1 MNFTNQT
8 IDIDSLPKYQEVTL
22 QPIHPKYWNVMVI
35 NILIFIVLLLIA
47 FIGVSIAAPEK
58 LPMLFYVLTPLFIII
73 FGGFLF
79 WINRI
84 AFKKRG
90 YAIREKDFIYRSGV
104 LATTT
109 TIVPFN
115 RIQHI
120 AVNEGVFSRM
130 YGLAALEIYTAGG
143 SSSDLTISGIEKEK
157 AISIKEFLMNNVN
170 LSSSTK
176 EEETTTNTEL

>member
-1 MNFTNQT
+1 
-8 IDIDSLPKYQEVTL
+8 
-22 QPIHPKYWNVMVI
+22 MVI
-35 NILIFIVLLLIA
+35 NILIFIVFLLVGFAVLS
-47 FIGVSIAAPEK
+47 FIITEVMPVW
-58 LPMLFYVLTPLFIII
+58 FYVLVPSVILL

-90 YAIREKDFIYRSGV
+90 FAVREKDLLYRSGI

-143 SSSDLTISGIEKEK
+143 SSSDLTISGIEREK
-157 AISIKEFLMNNVN
+157 AISIKEFLMNNIN
-170 LSSSTK
+170 DGNSDTD
-176 EEETTTNTEL
+176 

>member
-1 MNFTNQT
+1 M
-8 IDIDSLPKYQEVTL
+8 
-22 QPIHPKYWNVMVI
+22 MI
-35 NILIFIVLLLIA
+35 NIFIFIVLIFIA
-47 FIGVSIAAPEK
+47 FVGVSIAVTEK
-58 LPMLFYVLTPLFIII
+58 LPIWFYVLLPLLLLT

-90 YAIREKDFIYRSGV
+90 FAIREKDLLYRSGV
-104 LATTT
+104 LSTTT
-109 TIVPFN
+109 TIVSFN

-120 AVNEGVFSRM
+120 AVNEGVLSRM

-143 SSSDLTISGIEKEK
+143 SSSDLTISGIERDK
-157 AISIKEFLMNNVN
+157 AISIKEYLMNNVN

-176 EEETTTNTEL
+176 EEETITNTEL

>member
-35 NILIFIVLLLIA
+35 NILIFIALLLMA
-47 FIGVSIAAPEK
+47 FVGVSIAAPEK
-58 LPMLFYVLTPLFIII
+58 LPTLFYVLTPLFIIV
-73 FGGFLF
+73 FGGLLF
-79 WINRI
+79 WINRM

-90 YAIREKDFIYRSGV
+90 FAIREKDFIYRSGV
-104 LATTT
+104 LAKTT

-120 AVNEGVFSRM
+120 AVNEGVLSRM

-157 AISIKEFLMNNVN
+157 AISIKEFLMNNIKVTTP
-170 LSSSTK
+170 S
-176 EEETTTNTEL
+176 EVTTTNTEL

>member
-35 NILIFIVLLLIA
+35 NILIFIALLLMA
-47 FIGVSIAAPEK
+47 FVGVSIAAPEK
-58 LPMLFYVLTPLFIII
+58 LPTLFYVLTPLFIIV

-79 WINRI
+79 WINRM
-84 AFKKRG
+84 AFNKRG

-104 LATTT
+104 LAKTT

-157 AISIKEFLMNNVN
+157 AISIKEFLMNNIKVTTP
-170 LSSSTK
+170 S
-176 EEETTTNTEL
+176 EVTTTNTEL

>member
-35 NILIFIVLLLIA
+35 NILIFIILLLMA
-47 FIGVSIAAPEK
+47 FVGISIAAPEK
-58 LPMLFYVLTPLFIII
+58 LPTLFYVLTPLLIIA

-79 WINRI
+79 WINRM

-90 YAIREKDFIYRSGV
+90 FAIREKDLLYRSGV

-109 TIVPFN
+109 IIVPFN

-130 YGLAALEIYTAGG
+130 YDLAALEIYTAGG
-143 SSSDLTISGIEKEK
+143 SSSDLTISGIERDK
-157 AISIKEFLMNNVN
+157 AISIKEFLMNNII
-170 LSSSTK
+170 STPS
-176 EEETTTNTEL
+176 EETATNTEL

>member
-35 NILIFIVLLLIA
+35 NIFIFIIFLLMA
-47 FIGVSIAAPEK
+47 FVGISIAAPEK
-58 LPMLFYVLTPLFIII
+58 LPTLFYVLTPLLIIA

-79 WINRI
+79 WINRM

-90 YAIREKDFIYRSGV
+90 FAIREKDLLYRSGV

-109 TIVPFN
+109 IIVPFN

-157 AISIKEFLMNNVN
+157 AISIKEFLMNNIN
-170 LSSSTK
+170 ISTPS
-176 EEETTTNTEL
+176 EETTTNTEL

>member
-1 MNFTNQT
+1 M
-8 IDIDSLPKYQEVTL
+8 DSLPKYQEVPF
-22 QPIHPKYWNVMVI
+22 QFIHPKYWNVMAI
-35 NILIFIVLLLIA
+35 NISIFIVFLLLGFGVLS
-47 FIGVSIAAPEK
+47 FIIPEVM
-58 LPMLFYVLTPLFIII
+58 PIWFYVLIPLFILL
-73 FGGFLF
+73 FGGFLL

-90 YAIREKDFIYRSGV
+90 YALREKDLLYRSGI

-143 SSSDLTISGIEKEK
+143 NSSDLTVSGIEREK
-157 AISIKEFLMNNVN
+157 AISIKEFLMNNIN
-170 LSSSTK
+170 FTSDSMPK
-176 EEETTTNTEL
+176 DEENTPTPEL

>member
-35 NILIFIVLLLIA
+35 NILIFIILLLMA
-47 FIGVSIAAPEK
+47 FVGISIAAPEK
-58 LPMLFYVLTPLFIII
+58 LPTLFYVLTPLLIIA

-79 WINRI
+79 WINRM

-90 YAIREKDFIYRSGV
+90 FAIREKDLLYRSGV

-109 TIVPFN
+109 IIVPFN

-157 AISIKEFLMNNVN
+157 AISIKEFLMNNIN
-170 LSSSTK
+170 ISTPS
-176 EEETTTNTEL
+176 EETATNTEL

>member
-1 MNFTNQT
+1 VNFTNQT

-35 NILIFIVLLLIA
+35 NILIFIILLLMA
-47 FIGVSIAAPEK
+47 FVGISIAAPEK
-58 LPMLFYVLTPLFIII
+58 LPTLFYVLTPLLIIA

-79 WINRI
+79 WINRM

-90 YAIREKDFIYRSGV
+90 FAIREKDLLYRSGV

-109 TIVPFN
+109 IIVPFN

-157 AISIKEFLMNNVN
+157 AISIKEFLMNNIN
-170 LSSSTK
+170 ISTPS
-176 EEETTTNTEL
+176 EETTTNTEL

>member
-1 MNFTNQT
+1 M
-8 IDIDSLPKYQEVTL
+8 
-22 QPIHPKYWNVMVI
+22 
-35 NILIFIVLLLIA
+35 A
-47 FIGVSIAAPEK
+47 FVGISIAAPEK
-58 LPMLFYVLTPLFIII
+58 LPTLFYVLTPLLIIA

-79 WINRI
+79 WINRM

-90 YAIREKDFIYRSGV
+90 FAIREKDLLYRSGV

-109 TIVPFN
+109 IIVPFN

-157 AISIKEFLMNNVN
+157 AISIKEFLMNNIN
-170 LSSSTK
+170 ISTPS
-176 EEETTTNTEL
+176 EETTTNTEL

>member
-1 MNFTNQT
+1 
-8 IDIDSLPKYQEVTL
+8 
-22 QPIHPKYWNVMVI
+22 MVI
-35 NILIFIVLLLIA
+35 NILIFIILLLMA
-47 FIGVSIAAPEK
+47 FVGISIAAPEK
-58 LPMLFYVLTPLFIII
+58 LPTLFYVLTPLLIIA

-79 WINRI
+79 WINRM

-90 YAIREKDFIYRSGV
+90 FAIREKDLLYRSGV

-109 TIVPFN
+109 IIVPFN

-157 AISIKEFLMNNVN
+157 AISIKEFLMNNIN
-170 LSSSTK
+170 ISTPS
-176 EEETTTNTEL
+176 EETTANTEF

>member
-1 MNFTNQT
+1 
-8 IDIDSLPKYQEVTL
+8 
-22 QPIHPKYWNVMVI
+22 MVI

-143 SSSDLTISGIEKEK
+143 SSSDLTISGIERDK
-157 AISIKEFLMNNVN
+157 AISIKEYLMNNVN